1 MAKLAFDTG
10 GTFTDFA
17 LLDDKGELH
26 LHKVLSTPNNP
37 AEAVVRGVSELL
49 EQFGAAV
56 DLDKLQVLGATTVVT
71 NAVLERKGVKT
82 GFISTAGFQDML
94 RIRNEGRYDLYDLNL
109 KYPDPLVTRANSFG
123 AVERIAADGDIVTAL
138 KEETVREIAGRLRE
152 EGIKSVAVCLLHAYK
167 YPAHEQRIAALLR
180 EENPDI
186 FVSLS
191 SEVCPEVR
199 EFDRASTTVINAYT
213 RPQMSGHVAH
223 LEREFAAKGIDRPV
237 LWMTSSGGLVPS
249 RRAAEL
255 PVRLIESGPAA
266 GAVAAA
272 EFGRVAGEGSVLS
285 FDMGGTTAK
294 LCLIPNG
301 EPTVGTDLE
310 VAHYHRFRK
319 GSGFP
324 LKIQSIRMIEIGA
337 GGGSIAVKNPLGL
350 LDVGPRS
357 AGALPGPAAYQRG
370 GTEPTVTDA
379 DILLGYMGTESF
391 VGGSFKVSKDAA
403 QAAMTKL
410 AASLDVSVPRCA
422 WGIHDLV
429 NESMSKAAAAH
440 ATDLGVDPRSLPMV
454 AFGGAGPVHA
464 YGIARKLGIKRVICP
479 TGAGVT
485 SAIGLLIAPVAVD
498 LSASFPM
505 QLDNWDFDMVDRL
518 LGDLAAQGAE
528 VVRGAGV
535 APDTITNTYT
545 VDMRHVGQGHEIT
558 VALPDRSLPPKQFL
572 EQLLGGFYKL
582 YRELFGRTVAGSAVE
597 VITWRLRSGGE
608 KDQVSRP
615 HSRQAAEAR
624 KGTRSVYFS
633 ELSGYAETPVYDHYK
648 LPVGKEI
655 QGPAIVEQRESTA
668 VVGPSG
674 KAHVDANGN
683 LVINIS

>member
-17 LLDDKGELH
+17 LLDDLGELH
-26 LHKVLSTPNNP
+26 LHKVLSTPQNP
-37 AEAVVRGVSELL
+37 AEAVVQGVSELL
-49 EQFGAAV
+49 AQFADV
-56 DLDKLQVLGATTVVT
+56 LDLEKLQVLGATTVVT
-71 NAVLERKGVKT
+71 NAVLERQGVKT

-109 KYPDPLVTRANSFG
+109 RYPDPLVTRANSFG
-123 AVERIAADGDIVTAL
+123 AVERLSADGEVITAL
-138 KEETVREIAGRLRE
+138 REETVREIAGRLRD
-152 EGIKSVAVCLLHAYK
+152 EGIRSVAVCLLHAYRF
-167 YPAHEQRIAALLR
+167 PAHEQRIAALLR

-199 EFDRASTTVINAYT
+199 EFDRASTTVVNAYT

-223 LEREFAAKGIDRPV
+223 LEREFTTRGIDRQV

-249 RRAAEL
+249 RRAADL

-272 EFGRVAGEGSVLS
+272 EFGRIAGEGSVLS

-301 EPTVGTDLE
+301 EPTIGTDLE
-310 VAHYHRFRK
+310 VAHHHRLRK

-337 GGGSIAVKNPLGL
+337 GGGSIAAKNRLGL
-350 LDVGPRS
+350 LAVGPRS
-357 AGALPGPAAYQRG
+357 AGAIPGPAAYQRG

-379 DILLGYMGTESF
+379 DILLGYMGAESF
-391 VGGSFKVSKDAA
+391 VGGSFKVSKEAA
-403 QAAMTKL
+403 QAALTRL
-410 AASLDVSVPRCA
+410 AASLDVSVQRCA

-429 NESMSKAAAAH
+429 NESMSKAAAVH

-464 YGIARKLGIKRVICP
+464 YAIARKLGVRRIICP

-505 QLDNWDFDMVDRL
+505 QVDNWDFGVMDRL
-518 LGDLAAQGAE
+518 LDDLAAEGTE
-528 VVRGAGV
+528 VVSAAGV
-535 APDTITNTYT
+535 APDTITSTYT

-572 EQLLGGFYKL
+572 ERLLGNFYKL
-582 YRELFGRTVAGSAVE
+582 YRELFARTVAGSAVE
-597 VITWRLRSGGE
+597 VITWRLRSSGR
-608 KDQVSRP
+608 KDRVARP
-615 HSRQAAEAR
+615 HSRQAAEAG
-624 KGTRSVYFS
+624 KGTRPVYFH
-633 ELSGYAETPVYDHYK
+633 ELGGYTETPVYDHYK
-648 LPVGKEI
+648 LPFGDEI

-674 KAHVDANGN
+674 KAHVDTHGN

>member
-17 LLDDKGELH
+17 LLDDSGELH
-26 LHKVLSTPNNP
+26 LHKVLSTPKNP
-37 AEAVVRGVSELL
+37 AEAVVQGVSELL
-49 EQFGAAV
+49 EKHADAIAIEN
-56 DLDKLQVLGATTVVT
+56 LQVLGATTVVT
-71 NAVLERKGVKT
+71 NAVLERKGVET
-82 GFISTAGFQDML
+82 GFVTTDGFQDML
-94 RIRNEGRYDLYDLNL
+94 RIRNEGRYDLYDLNI

-123 AVERIAADGDIVTAL
+123 AEERIAADGEVMTEL
-138 KEETVREIAGRLRE
+138 KEETVREIAGRLKQK
-152 EGIKSVAVCLLHAYK
+152 GIRSVAVCLLHAYK
-167 YPAHEQRIAALLR
+167 YPQHEQRVAALLR
-180 EENPDI
+180 DEDPDI

-191 SEVCPEVR
+191 SEVCPEMR
-199 EFDRASTTVINAYT
+199 EFDRASTTVVNAYT

-223 LEREFAAKGIDRPV
+223 LQREFAEKGIDRQV

-272 EFGRVAGEGSVLS
+272 EFGRTAGEASVLS

-301 EPTVGTDLE
+301 EPNVGTDLE
-310 VAHYHRFRK
+310 VAHYQRFRK

-324 LKIQSIRMIEIGA
+324 LKIQSIQMIEIGA
-337 GGGSIAVKNPLGL
+337 GGGSIAAKNPLGL
-350 LDVGPRS
+350 LDVGPHS
-357 AGALPGPAAYQRG
+357 AGAMPGPAAYQRG

-391 VGGSFKVSKDAA
+391 VGGSFKVSRDAA
-403 QAAMTKL
+403 HGAMSKL
-410 AASLDVSVPRCA
+410 AASLDVSVERCA

-429 NESMSKAAAAH
+429 NESMSKAAAMH

-464 YGIARKLGIKRVICP
+464 YGIARKLGISRIICP
-479 TGAGVT
+479 TGAGVS

-498 LSASFPM
+498 LSASHPM
-505 QLDNWDFDMVDRL
+505 AIDAWDIDAMNRL
-518 LGDLAAQGAE
+518 LNELSAQGAE
-528 VVRGAGV
+528 VVSAAGI
-535 APDTITNTYT
+535 PKDTITNRYT

-558 VALPDRSLPPKQFL
+558 VVLPDRNLPKETFL
-572 EQLLGGFYKL
+572 EELRSSFFKL
-582 YRELFGRTVAGSAVE
+582 YSELFGRTVAAPLE
-597 VITWRLRSGGE
+597 VITWRLRASGE
-608 KDQVSRP
+608 KDQVTRP
-615 HSRQAAEAR
+615 HETVVAEAR
-624 KGTRSVYFS
+624 KGSRQVYFQ
-633 ELSGYAETPVYDHYK
+633 EASGYVETSVYDHYK
-648 LPVGKEI
+648 LPVGHEVK
-655 QGPAIVEQRESTA
+655 GPAIVEQRESTA

-674 KAHVDANGN
+674 TFHVDAHGN
-683 LVINIS
+683 LVINIL